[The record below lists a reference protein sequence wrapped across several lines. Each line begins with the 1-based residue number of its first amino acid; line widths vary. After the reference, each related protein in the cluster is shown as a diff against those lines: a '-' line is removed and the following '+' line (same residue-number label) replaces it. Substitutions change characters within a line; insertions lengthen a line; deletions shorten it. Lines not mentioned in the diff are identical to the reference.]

1 MKEIVCLTGG
11 MGSGKSTVARL
22 LLEEGFAVYNSD
34 DRAKALMLE
43 PAVREEVETIFG
55 SSAYAEDG
63 SLNRSFLSKQIFS
76 NPNRKVQLEAI
87 IHPAVRTDFN
97 LWLEQAKGKVVFKE
111 SALSIELGDPTC
123 HSILVVHCPENI
135 RIQRIKNRNPEW
147 SIEEISG
154 RLASQLTD
162 EQRLKSGAQLLD
174 NSSTVAALKVSLH
187 QALPKCI

>member
-1 MKEIVCLTGG
+1 
-11 MGSGKSTVARL
+11 
-22 LLEEGFAVYNSD
+22 
-34 DRAKALMLE
+34 
-43 PAVREEVETIFG
+43 
-55 SSAYAEDG
+55 
-63 SLNRSFLSKQIFS
+63 
-76 NPNRKVQLEAI
+76 
-87 IHPAVRTDFN
+87 
-97 LWLEQAKGKVVFKE
+97 
-111 SALSIELGDPTC
+111 

-187 QALPKCI
+187 QALTKWI

>member
-111 SALSIELGDPTC
+111 SALSI
-123 HSILVVHCPENI
+123 
-135 RIQRIKNRNPEW
+135 
-147 SIEEISG
+147 
-154 RLASQLTD
+154 
-162 EQRLKSGAQLLD
+162 
-174 NSSTVAALKVSLH
+174 
-187 QALPKCI
+187 

>member
-43 PAVREEVETIFG
+43 PAVREEVENIFG
-55 SSAYAEDG
+55 SSAYAANG

-147 SIEEISG
+147 SIEEISA
-154 RLASQLTD
+154 RLANQLTD
-162 EQRLKSGAQLLD
+162 EQRLMSGPQLLD
-174 NSSTVAALKVSLH
+174 NSSTLAALKVSLH
-187 QALPKCI
+187 QALTKWI

>member
-22 LLEEGFAVYNSD
+22 LLEEGFAVYDSD

-63 SLNRSFLSKQIFS
+63 SLNRSFLSQQIFS
-76 NPNRKVQLEAI
+76 YPNRKVQLEAI

-147 SIEEISG
+147 SIAEISA

-162 EQRLKSGAQLLD
+162 EQRLMSGAQLLD
-174 NSSTVAALKVSLH
+174 NSSTFAALKVSLH
-187 QALPKCI
+187 QALTKWI